1 MLVKFTCDKGKDQLY
16 VNPDHVVSLIP
27 TVDGATMIVTDYES
41 DHIHSRVVV
50 IGSLEEVAAK
60 LNGVSNKAF
69 DKALAMVIEWE
80 QRRGVSECKS

>member
-27 TVDGATMIVTDYES
+27 TVDGATMIVTDS